1 MQNVR
6 FDVLYNTF
14 YNLKNE
20 KMKRI
25 FAILMLCM
33 IALFSCQDNDLLPED
48 KITPEQT
55 TDFELSKTE
64 TEALLNNFIK
74 VVKPAV
80 NTRSGNQFKII
91 NSRKKY
97 SESIATRSGESTKV
111 AFYEF
116 NMNIENE
123 ENYAMVC
130 ADKRLPIVVAFI
142 KGNMPLN
149 GEQSSA
155 PKEAVEQMNATL
167 RSYESDF
174 LTILAEREKLPDPF
188 ANDYWPTSF
197 PAFNSVRDMI
207 YKGEKD
213 EIYFLKESITWDQSK
228 PYNTALDYT
237 SDGVIDSLT
246 GQRKRNFLGCANVA
260 LLNIMARES
269 RPRTFYW
276 RAYQSSPVVSD
287 WFTPSE
293 IKNAA
298 NLCKSVYEAT
308 NSKSDSSGRTTT
320 SIEGLYAGIGAMDMA
335 AAPVYK
341 GFNIEVIKSSL
352 SYARPIIVAAYD
364 KTGNAKIGH
373 MFVVRGW
380 WKSTYAYPSENNR
393 EITAE
398 TIAINW
404 GNLGGFGD
412 GWYCSYF
419 DGGGFD
425 RGISLRPIVLT
436 GLGPNMSPRDWTKD
450 MQLISHVT
458 FKSAYIPAL
467 PAPMN

>member
-1 MQNVR
+1 
-6 FDVLYNTF
+6 
-14 YNLKNE
+14 
-20 KMKRI
+20 MKRI

-33 IALFSCQDNDLLPED
+33 IALFSCQDNDDLLPED
-48 KITPEQT
+48 KSTPEK

-64 TEALLNNFIK
+64 TEALLNNFVK
-74 VVKPAV
+74 VVKPTV
-80 NTRSGNQFKII
+80 NTRSGNQFKIV

-97 SESIATRSGESTKV
+97 SESVATRSGESTKV

-188 ANDYWPTSF
+188 ANDYWPTSL
-197 PAFNSVRDMI
+197 PAFNSVDDMI

-213 EIYFLKESITWDQSK
+213 EIYFLKESITWDQK
-228 PYNTALDYT
+228 RPYNNALEYT
-237 SDGVIDSLT
+237 SDSIIDPVT

-260 LLNIMARES
+260 LLNIMAGEY
-269 RPRTFYW
+269 RPRAFYW
-276 RAYQSSPVVSD
+276 RAYQSSPVLSD

-293 IKNAA
+293 ILNAT

-308 NSKSDSSGRTTT
+308 NSRSDSSGTTTT
-320 SIEGLYAGIGAMDMA
+320 SIEGLYAGIGAMEMI
-335 AAPVYK
+335 AAPVYS

-352 SYARPIIVAAYD
+352 SFQRPVIVAAYD
-364 KTGNAKIGH
+364 KTGDAKIGH

-380 WKSTYAYPSENNR
+380 WKSTYAYPTYDNE

-404 GNLGGFGD
+404 GFVGGFGD

-419 DGGGFD
+419 DDGGFES
-425 RGISLRPIVLT
+425 GVKLQPIVLKDT
-436 GLGPNMSPRDWTKD
+436 GPDFSPRDWTKD

-458 FKSAYIPAL
+458 FKNAYIPDL